1 MPRSFGDFARPTY
14 AEPRWM
20 ETQWFSAVTKDSM
33 IRLHIWVGFRTNL
46 GVATSKVYAFSTMC
60 DEMLDMDLNDMQ
72 YHQPIG
78 SQRLGDFSLVGGVSS
93 KAHPAPDRYTVG
105 YRSRSG
111 RMTARL
117 ELTALMPPVDL
128 AYTAIAGARAG
139 FTAFHKKNDPDAPDI
154 RAGEEPVGH
163 IDQTMRVTGTIVL
176 DGQTHEVDC
185 VSNRDHSWSPR
196 AEFYHRIG
204 TFDLFHFGEELTLLT
219 HTGETESGEPFVT
232 NGYLLEEGR
241 VQRLTEAHVRYEKE
255 GRRTRRVEYRVTGED
270 GAVREITGTA
280 RASAEI
286 DGGQNILLVMDL
298 FDAAWDGR
306 TGYGEIQWH
315 DDIMRVQGVR
325 RRARL
330 GL

>member
-46 GVATSKVYAFSTMC
+46 GVATSKVYAFSTMG
-60 DEMLDMDLNDMQ
+60 ENLLDMDLNDMQ

-78 SQRLGDFSLVGGVSS
+78 AQRLGDFSLVGGVSS
-93 KAHPAPDRYTVG
+93 KAHPAPGRYTVG
-105 YRSRSG
+105 YRSRCG
-111 RMTARL
+111 RMTAKL
-117 ELTALMPPVDL
+117 ELVALMEPVDL
-128 AYTAIAGARAG
+128 AYTAIEGARPG
-139 FTAFHKKNDPDAPDI
+139 FTAFHHTYAASTDA

-163 IDQTMRVTGTIVL
+163 IDQTMRVTGTIGL
-176 DGQTHEVDC
+176 DGEVHEVDC

-219 HTGETESGEPFVT
+219 HTGEDSDGVPYVT
-232 NGYLLEEGR
+232 NGYLLESGR
-241 VQRLTEAHVRYEKE
+241 VQGLVEAAVTYEKE
-255 GRRTRRVEYRVTGED
+255 GLRTRRVHYRVVGED
-270 GAVREITGTA
+270 HREREITGTA

-298 FDAAWDGR
+298 FDAEWDGR
-306 TGYGEIQWH
+306 TGYGEVQWH
-315 DDIMRVQGVR
+315 DEISRAQGVR
-325 RRARL
+325 RRARR